1 MIIMQF
7 AEEGDLHNYL
17 KENFTNITWKD
28 KLTIILEISR
38 GYYLFTVF
46 FCLMYLYILTNFIF

>member
-1 MIIMQF
+1 MQF